1 MVSPKDHKS
10 NGAQFTGQHVFFTGT
25 LSSISSQEAFELVK
39 RFGGAVCKE
48 MSIETTLL
56 VLGADGCFDA
66 DATGRSSD
74 FIPGDDKK
82 EKTNALKQAKA
93 LNNYSPN
100 QVRILSED
108 EFCELCGLRTIS
120 SLEQRYHNVKSIR
133 ELYPLINRSR
143 LKYLDTCGLIRPV
156 AHADNE
162 TYYKFLDIAVV
173 KRIHDL
179 LRQGQSFR
187 RIVRRMLAAQDG
199 QLVLDFSAVRSES
212 HRAKVVALRYGK
224 ANKIFLEEYQ
234 DSLTDF
240 ESPQTAV
247 AARFFLEGSE
257 LDEGSHTEME
267 QAQSA
272 YRKALLL
279 DPNLVPAI
287 VNLANI
293 HYGSDELVEAQALY
307 ARALQI
313 DPDCFEAYFNLG
325 NIHHDLGRHDEALEC
340 YSEALRLNP
349 TYADAHFYMAVT
361 LEKMGRSTDSKLH
374 WQRYQH
380 LAPDG
385 EWVDLAKEF
394 SE

>member
-1 MVSPKDHKS
+1 MVSLKDHKS
-10 NGAQFTGQHVFFTGT
+10 NGVYFTGQHVFFTGK
-25 LSSISSQEAFELVK
+25 LSSISRQEAFELVK
-39 RFGGAVCKE
+39 RFGGVVCKE
-48 MSIETTLL
+48 MSTKTTLL
-56 VLGADGCFDA
+56 VVGADGFSN
-66 DATGRSSD
+66 ATGCSSD
-74 FIPGDDKK
+74 FIHGDNRN
-82 EKTNALKQAKA
+82 EKTNVLKQAEA
-93 LNNYSPN
+93 LNNRSPN

-120 SLEQRYHNVKSIR
+120 SLEKRYHNVKSIR
-133 ELYPLINRSR
+133 ELYPLINESR
-143 LKYLDTCGLIRPV
+143 LRYLDTCGLIRPV
-156 AHADNE
+156 AHTDDNE
-162 TYYKFLDIAVV
+162 TYYRFLDIVVV

-179 LRQGQSFR
+179 LRQGQPFR
-187 RIVRRMLAAQDG
+187 KIVRRMLVAQDG
-199 QLVLDFSAVRSES
+199 QLVLDFSAVRDES

-234 DSLTDF
+234 DSLTEF
-240 ESPQTAV
+240 ENPQTAV

-257 LDEGSHTEME
+257 LDEGSHTEKE
-267 QAQSA
+267 RAQSA

-293 HYGSDELVEAQALY
+293 HYASDELVEAQALY

-349 TYADAHFYMAVT
+349 NYADAHFYIAVT
-361 LEKMGRSTDSKLH
+361 LEKMGRSADSKLH